1 MRPTRQ
7 TADGTR
13 QRISAQ
19 AKAEQRGNGGSGSD
33 RTSSEEED
41 GAKIEEP
48 KEPEPEYTISVYIF
62 DNKRKAFG
70 NRKELT
76 LKATQVKTIFAFRDA
91 VHQSLLRLND
101 HMVKVLIAETTNG
114 ITNYELAD
122 SDDFGD
128 YFQNAVK
135 DPQANNGKQLFGVM
149 TGPGDTAGFKEIVD
163 VGHLSFF

>member
-1 MRPTRQ
+1 MRPARQ
-7 TADGTR
+7 TAEGTR

-62 DNKRKAFG
+62 DNQRKAFG
-70 NRKELT
+70 DRKELT
-76 LKATQVKTIFAFRDA
+76 LKAEQVKTIFAFREAVSDA
-91 VHQSLLRLND
+91 LHRLKH

-114 ITNYELAD
+114 TTEHELAD
-122 SDDFGD
+122 SDDFSE
-128 YFQNAVK
+128 YFEKARE
-135 DPQANNGKQLFGVM
+135 DPEANKGKELIGIM
-149 TGPGDTAGFKEIVD
+149 TGPGDTSDFKKVVDAGN
-163 VGHLSFF
+163 LSFF